1 MFCKIYV
8 YIIIYLIF
16 SICVSFKIK
25 AFHEI
30 NKTNISLKRD
40 YYYIYNNTL
49 FGNSYCIGRKF
60 SSSIKKF
67 FKRYNTKLYYNS
79 KKENYIKKNICQN
92 NRRYTF
98 RYICNKVLD
107 DTIVK
112 KRNAVYC
119 QKNKTNGVKKIESLD
134 VLTDLSKGPLKVDKM
149 QHDSTLD
156 NIEKKE
162 ESNLG
167 NEIFTDNQK
176 DDEKNINEKNDSV
189 SKCNDEIYLS
199 RFNMNTKEKKKKVV
213 IIIGITCSGKTQF
226 SIDLY
231 NELLKHNIKGEII
244 SADSMQ
250 VYKNFNVGVAKI
262 ENEEMGD
269 IKHHMLDV
277 CDNNEE
283 FNAHKFVNYAIPII
297 ESINDRNMVPIIA
310 GGTLLYIESLL
321 WESVVDIKKENDI
334 EINKIKHDDYT
345 NKTNDELHEE
355 LKRVDPERAEELH
368 KNDRK
373 RICRSLDIFYAFN
386 KKHSD
391 LIKMKCHKNNKLDKT
406 RYAPCF
412 FYLDYKDDC
421 ILKEKIENR
430 INVMISKGL
439 LDEGMKLKKMAN
451 DTNTKIKGKGIRQS
465 IAYKEF
471 DSYIEKK
478 INNIDDN
485 DLFNKCKDNL
495 FRKTYQYAKRQ
506 RRWILNRFV
515 KRYNIPLNEIDVSKN
530 YEQQLSNA
538 LEIVLNFWKN

>member
-1 MFCKIYV
+1 
-8 YIIIYLIF
+8 
-16 SICVSFKIK
+16 
-25 AFHEI
+25 
-30 NKTNISLKRD
+30 
-40 YYYIYNNTL
+40 
-49 FGNSYCIGRKF
+49 
-60 SSSIKKF
+60 
-67 FKRYNTKLYYNS
+67 
-79 KKENYIKKNICQN
+79 
-92 NRRYTF
+92 
-98 RYICNKVLD
+98 
-107 DTIVK
+107 
-112 KRNAVYC
+112 
-119 QKNKTNGVKKIESLD
+119 
-134 VLTDLSKGPLKVDKM
+134 M

-515 KRYNIPLNEIDVSKN
+515 KRYNIPLNEIDVSQN

>member
-1 MFCKIYV
+1 MFYKIYV
-8 YIIIYLIF
+8 YIIIYIIF
-16 SICVSFKIK
+16 SICISLKIK

-30 NKTNISLKRD
+30 NKTYIYLKRD
-40 YYYIYNNTL
+40 NNYTYNNRL

-60 SSSIKKF
+60 SPSIKKC
-67 FKRYNTKLYYNS
+67 FKKYNTKLYYNY
-79 KKENYIKKNICQN
+79 KKENYIKRKVCHN

-98 RYICNKVLD
+98 RYICNKLLGGT
-107 DTIVK
+107 TIK

-119 QKNKTNGVKKIESLD
+119 QKNKADDEKNIELVD
-134 VLTDLSKGPLKVDKM
+134 VLTGLSEDPSKVDKM
-149 QHDSTLD
+149 QDDSTLAS
-156 NIEKKE
+156 IEKRE

-167 NEIFTDNQK
+167 NEILIDNQK
-176 DDEKNINEKNDSV
+176 DDEKNDST
-189 SKCNDEIYLS
+189 SKCNGEINLS
-199 RFNMNTKEKKKKVV
+199 CFNMNTKEKKKKVV
-213 IIIGITCSGKTQF
+213 IIMGITCSGKTQF

-231 NELLKHNIKGEII
+231 NELLKHDIKGEII

-250 VYKNFNVGVAKI
+250 VYKNFSVGVAKV

-277 CDNNEE
+277 CDNTEE

-297 ESINDRNMVPIIA
+297 EAINDRNMLPIVA

-334 EINKIKHDDYT
+334 EIDKIKHDDYT

-355 LKRVDPERAEELH
+355 LKMVDPERAEELH

-373 RICRSLDIFYAFN
+373 RICRSLDIFYTFN

-412 FYLDYKDDC
+412 FYLDHKDDC
-421 ILKEKIENR
+421 ILKDKIENR

-439 LDEGMKLKKMAN
+439 LEEGMKLKKMPN
-451 DTNTKIKGKGIRQS
+451 NTNTKLKGKGIRQS

-538 LEIVLNFWKN
+538 VKIVLDFWKN